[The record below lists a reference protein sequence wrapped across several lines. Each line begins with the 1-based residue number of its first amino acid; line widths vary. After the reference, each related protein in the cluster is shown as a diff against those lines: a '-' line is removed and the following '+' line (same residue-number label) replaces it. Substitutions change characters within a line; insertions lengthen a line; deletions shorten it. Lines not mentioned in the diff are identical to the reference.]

1 MHALAHHRRNYTGFK
16 PINMSSNIQ
25 ITKRCQWCGKDFIAR
40 TTKTA
45 YCSHRCSGLA
55 YKERAR
61 QKRIEVSKKEYS
73 RQKSGVTEVKNLEF
87 LTPTQTAILLGL
99 GRRTIYYYIDQGLIK
114 VLQLKRKNLI
124 RRTDLDALFGESR
137 RPVEKLTKDR
147 VISEWY
153 TTKEIIEKFGVSNSW
168 VFKVAK
174 EKNIPKVMKFGRT
187 YWKWR
192 SMPLRMIRSVII

>member
-1 MHALAHHRRNYTGFK
+1 
-16 PINMSSNIQ
+16 MSSNIQ